1 MNGPVVPGGSH
12 AADAVDERLAVF
24 SQQFAG
30 LAEFRRMADTD
41 VLDYADGD
49 NAIKAAGAF
58 AVVNLAN
65 FSRLRTFARHA
76 DLRGGDVM
84 AVTRAPVKRA
94 IPVGSRSRRPPCLH
108 AGPV

>member
-1 MNGPVVPGGSH
+1 
-12 AADAVDERLAVF
+12 
-24 SQQFAG
+24 
-30 LAEFRRMADTD
+30 MADTD
-41 VLDYADGD
+41 VLRYADGD

-58 AVVNLAN
+58 AVVNLAH

-76 DLRGGDVM
+76 DLRGEDVM

-108 AGPV
+108 VQFSCDSVRLVRLVVFDSFAYRVFREGT